1 MHQSYLLFIIY
12 YMVRIVCSHLS
23 LHFLHV
29 KFLTVVKLELEYG
42 IWNLKKRELA
52 RVTVNIEER
61 VVGKPRQIRSKYIMT
76 EIIIMTNKW
85 SIKMITIYV
94 HTIVGA

>member
-29 KFLTVVKLELEYG
+29 KILTVVKLELEYG

-76 EIIIMTNKW
+76 EIIIMTNKVEHQND
-85 SIKMITIYV
+85 YHL